1 MANGNEVTLIGNVTR
16 EPEIRFTKSGTALAK
31 FGLAHNERRFN
42 KESND
47 WDEQV
52 HFFDIACWK
61 SLAEN
66 VGKSISK
73 GDRIVVVGRLDHQTW
88 ESEEGDKR
96 SKVEIVANE
105 VSPSLMWA
113 EVTISK
119 NERSDGTTSSRPSKP
134 VKGDSFDEEP
144 F

>member
-1 MANGNEVTLIGNVTR
+1 MANGNEVTLVGNITR
-16 EPEIRFTKSGTALAK
+16 DPEVRFTKNGTAIAK

-52 HFFDIACWK
+52 HFFDITCWK

-66 VGKSISK
+66 VGASLAK
-73 GDRIVVVGRLDHQTW
+73 GDRVVIIGRLDHQTW
-88 ESEEGDKR
+88 ETEEGDKR
-96 SKVEIVANE
+96 SKVEVVASE
-105 VSPSLMWA
+105 VSPSLLWA
-113 EVTISK
+113 EVTIEK
-119 NERSDGTTSSRPSKP
+119 NERGDGTTSSRPSKS
-134 VKGDSFDEEP
+134 KADDTYDEEP